1 MEDQS
6 RIFERRKS
14 IRLKII
20 CLAMY
25 TRFDKM
31 GRPADQ
37 KPCRT
42 INLGL
47 GGVKL
52 QTGFPV
58 NPGEVLDVSMVLGEN
73 SITFKGAVI
82 YVNPSRDEDFE
93 LGVSIR
99 EIEAADRI
107 ALSQFIYYF
116 NPYSES
122 DKEREIE
129 D

>member
-6 RIFERRKS
+6 RIFGRRKS

-42 INLGL
+42 VNLSL

-73 SITFKGAVI
+73 SITFKGTVI

-93 LGVSIR
+93 EKLRPRTESPSVS
-99 EIEAADRI
+99 
-107 ALSQFIYYF
+107 SFITSI
-116 NPYSES
+116 PIL
-122 DKEREIE
+122 KVTKRGK
-129 D
+129 